1 MIRTVDLDT
10 LTTAGTAVSDD
21 VIAGE
26 LLAAYVL
33 HNTAGTMTLSTQHA
47 PAVTLLTLDTGG
59 TQWYYPRATVH
70 DGGGA
75 AMTFDGTYPIP
86 APIPFVDNVQVSTN
100 ADGTAQVQLIVR
112 T

>member
-33 HNTAGTMTLSTQHA
+33 HNTAGTMTLQTQHA
-47 PAVTLLTLDTGG
+47 PQVTLLSLDAGG
-59 TQWYYPRATVH
+59 TQWYYPRGTICTT
-70 DGGGA
+70 A
-75 AMTFDGTYPIP
+75 AAAFSYASSYPID
-86 APIPFVDNVQVSTN
+86 AVIPFVDNVQVVTN
-100 ADGTAQVQLIVR
+100 AAGTAQVTLIVR